1 MTVGR
6 DYLMKQPSRPSA
18 PKVFLDTRVIPSA
31 VNAAGSLEVALDRV
45 AVRTGLRPVVILTGS
60 AVAGLLV
67 AWSMWRKRSTMSVT
81 ASNEPLLKA
90 SEWHPLNSGD

>member
-45 AVRTGLRPVVILTGS
+45 AVRTGFRPVVILTGS
-60 AVAGLLV
+60 AVAGLLIG
-67 AWSMWRKRSTMSVT
+67 WSLWRKHRTMSATV
-81 ASNEPLLKA
+81 SNEPLLISK
-90 SEWHPLNSGD
+90 